1 VNAAVAPVPEHDT
14 DGARAT
20 IREVIA
26 LVEASRREILTE
38 IEKLEVKV
46 DTKFD
51 AHQQKHDTEHDTHK
65 VEHRREADRRA
76 GYIRWAVTTI
86 MTGLG
91 VLVAIYVAFQGT

>member
-1 VNAAVAPVPEHDT
+1 MAPVPEHES
-14 DGARAT
+14 DGAKAT
-20 IREVIA
+20 IREVLS
-26 LVEASRREILTE
+26 LVEASRREILAE
-38 IEKLEVKV
+38 IEKLQIRV

-51 AHQQKHDTEHDTHK
+51 AHSAKHEAEHETHK
-65 VEHRREADRRA
+65 VEHRRDSDRRT